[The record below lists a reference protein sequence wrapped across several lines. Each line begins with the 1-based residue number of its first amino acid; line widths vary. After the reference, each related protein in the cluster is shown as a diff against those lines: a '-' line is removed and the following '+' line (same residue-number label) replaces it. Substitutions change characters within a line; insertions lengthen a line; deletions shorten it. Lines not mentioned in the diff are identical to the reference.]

1 MSQVVTGIDI
11 GTHSIKVAQIK
22 HTGKGIM
29 LTGVGSVPLEDL
41 SNAPDGKRKDAKI
54 GLLLRDLM
62 NESGVRS
69 KFAVTSVPGKRLF
82 YRYVHVPPVP
92 AWKLKALMQYEIEEE
107 SDDTSSGDVSYDY
120 RLLDLPTK
128 AAEFTVMV
136 AMAKGEV
143 TDHVIDAMSEASVRV
158 QDIFPGATSLFNAWR
173 NTAEGEV
180 EETSVILDIGADSID
195 MIIQSFGRFFFTRTL
210 SNAGNA
216 FTEALQQ
223 EFELPFREAESL
235 KIERGKIL
243 PFDMDDDDE
252 EEEGAARDYDVR
264 ISDALSHVAD
274 DLANAVQAS
283 LMFCRTQLK
292 LPTLKVD
299 KIILCGGGSMVNGL
313 DEYLGARLRYDVEYF
328 DLHGSM
334 QTHKLYGIQE
344 KAMAEGA
351 GRYATAI
358 GLALTGLRRQEDITI
373 SLLPEKEK
381 NRRNFHLTD
390 KYLYYGAACVA
401 AALGLSMY
409 ASLKMGNDLGNKEKQ
424 LHTALEGAKEKAKT
438 TETKLDALARRMDK
452 VDAMHLR
459 ANSSSEAFSLLTL
472 LTDPTIVPKQI
483 NITEIAFGDLDPIH
497 ARRRDNRTDIDTD
510 QPSERLVMVSGLV
523 RTVIPPPVTQEQIET
538 RQLPEPPMEN
548 YAEGLRI
555 IEKLNDSLMQTKD
568 VVYRAYVRSANASPA
583 REKAGDALQFSIGID
598 LAPKTVE
605 ARRLFAKLARKG
617 TKEEAK

>member
-11 GTHSIKVAQIK
+11 GTHSIKVAQIRQ
-22 HTGKGIM
+22 TGKGII
-29 LTGVGSVPLEDL
+29 LTGVGSIPLEDL
-41 SNAPDGKRKDAKI
+41 SSAPDGKRKDAKI

-62 NESGVRS
+62 NESGVRG

-107 SDDTSSGDVSYDY
+107 SEDSSPGDVSYDY

-136 AMAKGEV
+136 AMAKAEV
-143 TDHVIDAMSEASVRV
+143 TDHAIDAMREAGVRV
-158 QDIFPGATSLFNAWR
+158 QDIYPGAISLFNAWR
-173 NTAEGEV
+173 NTNEGEV
-180 EETSVILDIGADSID
+180 EDTSVILDIGADSID

-243 PFDMDDDDE
+243 PFDMDNDE
-252 EEEGAARDYDVR
+252 EEDEGTARDYDVR
-264 ISDALSHVAD
+264 ISDALSAIAD

-292 LPTLKVD
+292 LPALKVD
-299 KIILCGGGSMVNGL
+299 RIVLCGGGSLVDGL
-313 DEYLGARLRYDVEYF
+313 DEYLGARLRYEVEYF
-328 DLHGSM
+328 DLKGSM
-334 QTHKLYGIQE
+334 RTNKLYGIQE
-344 KAMAEGA
+344 KAMGEEP
-351 GRYATAI
+351 GRFATAI
-358 GLALTGLRRQEDITI
+358 GLALTGLRRNQDIAI

-401 AALGLSMY
+401 AVLGLSMY
-409 ASLKMGNDLGNKEKQ
+409 SSFKMGDNLGNKEKQ
-424 LHTALEGAKEKAKT
+424 LHTALEGAKDKAKA
-438 TETKLDALARRMDK
+438 TEKKLDELAKRMNK

-459 ANSSSEAFSLLTL
+459 ANSSTETFNLLTL
-472 LTDPTIVPKQI
+472 LSDPAVLPKQI
-483 NITEIAFGDLDPIH
+483 NITEIAFGDLDPIYSRKRGD
-497 ARRRDNRTDIDTD
+497 ASEL
-510 QPSERLVMVSGLV
+510 PSERMVMVSGLV
-523 RTVIPPPVTQEQIET
+523 RTVIPPPITQEQLEKG
-538 RQLPEPPMEN
+538 QPPEPVMEN
-548 YAEGLRI
+548 YAEGLRV
-555 IEKLNDSLMQTKD
+555 IEKLNDNLMQQKE
-568 VVYRAYVRSANASPA
+568 VVYRAYVRSANASPSK
-583 REKAGDALQFSIGID
+583 EKGGSALQFSIGID

-605 ARRLFAKLARKG
+605 ARRLFAKLSQKR
-617 TKEEAK
+617 TEEESK